1 MRRVP
6 DGAGWAALLAL
17 LLAAVVPAQQPNP
30 NAPSDPFAVL
40 AAKEPQEPAA
50 GGIRVVV
57 QKPDG
62 TPAIDAIVVFTPWS
76 DDEAARAE
84 REAAKQRFPT
94 DEPLRFALLAA
105 NGTRYRVDERGA
117 SRVPKQGHVFAF
129 VGDVAA
135 RQYVSEDSTEPR
147 IVLQLALPQ
156 TIAVDVV
163 TADGKPAVG
172 VPLAVRDAPRHSSDP
187 EHATGVDGTA
197 TLRLL
202 RVRPATAFVE
212 LQVATRSKLQAPM
225 PAKGA
230 RLRLQLPPTTAI
242 DATFAGDLVPGAE
255 LDWQLQC
262 GENAPTI
269 AGQRKGERSARWP
282 FVEVGAAFTI
292 TVQSANLDLG
302 TTNGTATA
310 DAAPVALE
318 RTQSA
323 PTFAMQILDP
333 DGKPARHVDVDPHWR
348 SKGGT
353 ANTWGSRTNGE
364 GWIELAMP
372 PHFVGQGDVEIRLLL
387 APAARGPMLG
397 FGNVTVQAKGKVR
410 TVLPPLRC
418 ERPPVLAAGTLVTPD
433 GKPMPDFVLSLYS
446 PTYQR
451 VTTDAAGRFEVLGV
465 EDGLPL
471 QLRLESDWC
480 FATGQPWIAQ
490 LTSGTKDARLVV
502 QRAAR
507 VRFGADLPS
516 DLHTRIR
523 YRLEPAS
530 REGERIDL
538 QSLGAHG
545 LYVPPGRWNFVAHL
559 DDRELLELPDLR
571 ADSGVETH
579 DPRFMAFD
587 WRAYA
592 VLVKVTVRDAKGA
605 PCDACNVWLRN
616 GGSGSART
624 PTNGV
629 LHVLLPKDGSRVDIE
644 PLDKK
649 LASFGLGVVT
659 EDQVVVL
666 GGGPPLTLTVTPM
679 PKLPDGVELLLI
691 LESGDSVPFDAG
703 GSAVIVLP
711 EAGAF
716 TPKLSLR
723 KGNTTMGPMN
733 WALPSLDVP
742 KEGKKVEIE
751 VTAERQREIGS
762 LLALL
767 RG

>member
-1 MRRVP
+1 MNTALRVP
-6 DGAGWAALLAL
+6 CFASLVLLVSAAS
-17 LLAAVVPAQQPNP
+17 PAQQPTP
-30 NAPSDPFAVL
+30 PAPSDPFVVL
-40 AAKEPQEPAA
+40 AAKEPQQPAA
-50 GGIRVVV
+50 GGMRVVV

-62 TPAIDAIVVFTPWS
+62 SPAADAIVVFTPWRN
-76 DDEAARAE
+76 DEAARAE
-84 REAAKQRFPT
+84 RTAALQRFPA

-105 NGTRYRVDERGA
+105 SGTRYQLDERGA
-117 SRVPKQGHVFAF
+117 TRVPKKGHVFTFA
-129 VGDVAA
+129 GDVAA
-135 RQYVSEDSTEPR
+135 RHYVGEDTTEPR
-147 IVLQLALPQ
+147 IVLKLATPQ

-163 TADGKPAVG
+163 TADGKPAAD
-172 VPLAVRDAPRHSSDP
+172 VPFAVHDAPRHDGDP
-187 EHATGVDGTA
+187 EHATGADGTA
-197 TLRLL
+197 RLRLL

-212 LQVATRSKLQAPM
+212 LQVATKGKVQAPLT
-225 PAKGA
+225 ANGA
-230 RLRLQLPPTTAI
+230 SVRLQLPPTTAI
-242 DATFAGDLVPGAE
+242 EATFAGDLVPGAE
-255 LDWQLQC
+255 IDWQLQC
-262 GENAPTI
+262 GEKAPEVS
-269 AGQRKGERSARWP
+269 GQRTGARSARWP

-310 DAAPVALE
+310 DAAPVALQ
-318 RTQSA
+318 RTLTT
-323 PTFAMQILDP
+323 PTFAMQILGP
-333 DGKPARHVDVDPHWR
+333 DGEPARHVDVDPHWR

-353 ANTWGSRTNGE
+353 ANTWGNRTNGE

-372 PHFVGQGDVEIRLLL
+372 THFVGQGDVEIRLLL

-397 FGNVTVQAKGKVR
+397 FGNVTVQGKDKVR

-418 ERPPVLAAGTLVTPD
+418 ERPFVLAAGTLVTPD
-433 GKPMPDFVLSLYS
+433 GKPVPDFVLSLYS

-451 VTTDAAGRFEVLGV
+451 VKTDAAGRFEVLGV

-480 FATGQPWIAQ
+480 FATDQPWNAK

-502 QRAAR
+502 QRTAR
-507 VRFGADLPS
+507 VRFASDLPS

-530 REGERIDL
+530 GEGERIDL
-538 QSLGAHG
+538 QSLGAHV

-559 DDRELLELPDLR
+559 DGRELLELPDLR

-592 VLVKVTVRDAKGA
+592 VLVNVTVRDAKGA
-605 PCDACNVWLRN
+605 PCDDCNVWLRN
-616 GGSGSART
+616 GRSGSARR

-629 LHVLLPKDGSRVDIE
+629 LHVLLPKDGARIDIE
-644 PLDKK
+644 PNDKK
-649 LASFGLGVVT
+649 IASIDLGVVT

-666 GGGPPLTLTVTPM
+666 GGGPPLVVTIAPK
-679 PKLPDGVELLLI
+679 PKLPEGVELLLV
-691 LESGDSVPFDAG
+691 LANGDPVPFDANG
-703 GSAVIVLP
+703 AAVIVLP

-716 TPKLSLR
+716 TPRLSLR
-723 KGNTTMGPMN
+723 KGNTTIGPMN
-733 WALPSLDVP
+733 LALPSFDVP
-742 KEGKKVEIE
+742 KAGKKVAIE
-751 VTAERQREIGS
+751 VTAERQREIDS
-762 LLALL
+762 ILALL